1 MLIEISVNVHE
12 MMKLNYVI
20 LFLGKG
26 GMLQNISFWEGTFVP
41 TYWRTQGSKPLDR
54 AYGPVQSFEYAAE
67 WFRGLRALHFA
78 ITSWFTSLSGGHLYQ
93 LTDARKALNL
103 WAGPTA
109 LSWALSTLLKGLED
123 CLHCSVLLLLD
134 SLLWEGTFV
143 PTYWR
148 TQGSKPPDRAYGPV
162 QSFEY
167 AAEWFRGLR
176 ALHCAITAWFTSL
189 RGDICTNLLTHARL

>member
-26 GMLQNISFWEGTFVP
+26 GMLQNISFWLRRWSHALIFHRIWSPFHIPYSCVLVLWSHARLETKA
-41 TYWRTQGSKPLDR
+41 R
-54 AYGPVQSFEYAAE
+54 
-67 WFRGLRALHFA
+67 RALA
-78 ITSWFTSLSGGHLYQ
+78 NDLEACVQ
-93 LTDARKALNL
+93 C
-103 WAGPTA
+103 
-109 LSWALSTLLKGLED
+109 TL
-123 CLHCSVLLLLD
+123 LLLLD

-148 TQGSKPPDRAYGPV
+148 TQGSKPLDRAFGPV

-167 AAEWFRGLR
+167 AAEHSNSFMFCLQKISFWEVQELEFCACRAQNFLRLKYLGHRNRKKGKSWEKKETENEIYFRR
-176 ALHCAITAWFTSL
+176 A
-189 RGDICTNLLTHARL
+189 